1 MSHRQLN
8 AVGSATGFAVAAV
21 LLTACSDGVLLAT
34 APVNDHAA
42 RISTEA
48 ISVAGDWNW
57 SSTEQLTVPDWVA
70 AMFGMPSEGPVTRLV
85 CESSGTLELIQNGST
100 FSGSGEQ
107 TSITCE
113 TGGGEVFV
121 PPAEFSPPFFSVVE
135 GTIRGRSIQFVTGG
149 PLPSTKRGVISAFD
163 GGVAE
168 ALSATGRT
176 IVPGHPQ
183 SPIPAEPPP
192 GGTSKTLSWEA
203 VR

>member
-8 AVGSATGFAVAAV
+8 AVGPAMGFAVAAV
-21 LLTACSDGVLLAT
+21 LLTACSDGAVLAT
-34 APVNDHAA
+34 APGEDHSVKIAA
-42 RISTEA
+42 EA
-48 ISVAGDWNW
+48 ISVAGQWSW

-85 CESSGTLELIQNGST
+85 CESSGTLELAQDGST

-149 PLPSTKRGVISAFD
+149 PLPSTKRGVISAAAA
-163 GGVAE
+163 GVAQV
-168 ALSATGRT
+168 LSATGRT

-183 SPIPAEPPP
+183 SPLPAEPPP
-192 GGTSKTLSWEA
+192 GGTSKTLNWEA